1 MSSNQ
6 FGLYREDDNLI
17 KTELISSKANRQD
30 MNEIN
35 SKDVEKQKGRKVIV
49 TSAEVN

>member
-6 FGLYREDDNLI
+6 FGLDREHDNLI
-17 KTELISSKANRQD
+17 KTELISSKENRQD

-35 SKDVEKQKGRKVIV
+35 NKDVEKQKGRKVIV
-49 TSAEVN
+49 TPAEVN